1 MPEFEA
7 PAPAHTSMDAD
18 AIGIS
23 EVIQSSERAGL
34 SRAEAIDMTKWH
46 IWTNAHVQA
55 EQARWER
62 KADQ

>member
-1 MPEFEA
+1 MTQNQPETGM
-7 PAPAHTSMDAD
+7 TSMDAD

-23 EVIQSSERAGL
+23 EVIQSYERAGL

-46 IWTNAHVQA
+46 IWTNAHVSA

-62 KADQ
+62 KAEQ